1 MSSPA
6 STIRASTRRAAP
18 PGRPSSGSAKPPSIW
33 RALVAGRFSVVT
45 TLARS
50 VPAIEHNL
58 AKYGL
63 ASRCARVR
71 ASDVAVLE
79 LELPGSDARGKISA
93 EIGRAISDDKAEAIV
108 LGCAGMADLAD
119 ELSREHGVPVLD
131 GVACAVR
138 LAETV
143 AALGLRTSKVGGY
156 AWPRPKRLA
165 GIYAAFSPQV
175 RNNASAG
182 LTTKRAQCDIP
193 GERDET
199 NPLQTMSTLT
209 IVRAG
214 GRPGAALC
222 ALVACLPWVEGSNYR
237 PSRRPGHETPRG

>member
-1 MSSPA
+1 
-6 STIRASTRRAAP
+6 
-18 PGRPSSGSAKPPSIW
+18 
-33 RALVAGRFSVVT
+33 
-45 TLARS
+45 

-63 ASRCARVR
+63 SSRCARVR
-71 ASDVAVLE
+71 ASDVAVLD

-93 EIGRAISDDKAEAIV
+93 EISRAISDDKAEAIV

-143 AALGLRTSKVGGY
+143 SALGLRTSKVGGY
-156 AWPRPKRLA
+156 AWPRPKRFA
-165 GIYAAFSPQV
+165 GIYAAFSPEA

-182 LTTKRAQCDIP
+182 LTAKQ
-193 GERDET
+193 
-199 NPLQTMSTLT
+199 
-209 IVRAG
+209 
-214 GRPGAALC
+214 AL
-222 ALVACLPWVEGSNYR
+222 
-237 PSRRPGHETPRG
+237 